1 MVHTYYTD
9 AESNSIRLALDQT
22 DHTINIYFL
31 SDKSKPDSFKRVQL
45 ELQDMEI
52 LQDEVNGLV
61 KALRQTIKEDIELA
75 EIIDKL

>member
-1 MVHTYYTD
+1 MFLPH
-9 AESNSIRLALDQT
+9 SIRLALDQT

>member
-1 MVHTYYTD
+1 MTFLFLT
-9 AESNSIRLALDQT
+9 ESNSIRLALDQT